1 MALPAE
7 IAALSSSET
16 RMLPAALLARMA
28 GLVTRVEAL
37 EAENATLKARVG
49 RLEAD
54 NAALKAE
61 NAALRAEMEQPTKTP
76 DNSSIPP
83 SHGQKA
89 NAETKAKPKGRVHA
103 GVHRPLHPHPTT
115 RRDVSADHCPHCR
128 AAVTAASQVPPRLMT
143 ASKFRRS
150 RRT

>member
-28 GLVTRVEAL
+28 GLVARVEAL

-49 RLEAD
+49 RLEAENAALKVE

-61 NAALRAEMEQPTKTP
+61 NTALRAGMEQPSKTP
-76 DNSSIPP
+76 DNSSMPP

-89 NAETKAKPKGRVHA
+89 NAATKARPKGRVLR
-103 GVHRPLHPHPTT
+103 GCIDRFIPT
-115 RRDVSADHCPHCR
+115 RRRGAMCSRIIAHI
-128 AAVTAASQVPPRLMT
+128 AG
-143 ASKFRRS
+143 RR
-150 RRT
+150 